1 MKTLVKSD
9 SPSRLLQAAVAASTA
24 GVLALVAWYVI
35 ESREF
40 GAHQHVATSHTQNSL
55 ALGQLLEEAVQYSRK
70 DPSIIPLLNYLG
82 GRGPVPAAQN
92 PAPAANP
99 TRR

>member
-1 MKTLVKSD
+1 M
-9 SPSRLLQAAVAASTA
+9 AASTA
-24 GVLALVAWYVI
+24 GVIALVGWYVI
-35 ESREF
+35 ESREV
-40 GAHQHVATSHTQNSL
+40 GAHQQMATAHTQNSL

-70 DPSIIPLLNYLG
+70 DPSIIPLLNQLG
-82 GRGPVPAAQN
+82 GRPPGPAAQN

>member
-1 MKTLVKSD
+1 VKSD

-24 GVLALVAWYVI
+24 GVLALVGWYVV
-35 ESREF
+35 ESREM
-40 GAHQHVATSHTQNSL
+40 GAHQQMSTTHTQNSL

-70 DPSIIPLLNYLG
+70 DPSIIPLLNQLG
-82 GRGPVPAAQN
+82 GRSPGPAAQN
-92 PAPAANP
+92 PAPPANP

>member
-1 MKTLVKSD
+1 VKSA

-24 GVLALVAWYVI
+24 GVLALVGWYVM
-35 ESREF
+35 ESREV
-40 GAHQHVATSHTQNSL
+40 GAHQQMATAYTQNSL

-70 DPSIIPLLNYLG
+70 DPSIIPLLNRLG
-82 GRGPVPAAQN
+82 GRPPGPAAQN
-92 PAPAANP
+92 PAPPANP

>member
-1 MKTLVKSD
+1 MKSTST
-9 SPSRLLQAAVAASTA
+9 SRVLQAAVVASTA
-24 GVLALVAWYVI
+24 GVLALVGWYVV
-35 ESREF
+35 ESREM
-40 GAHQHVATSHTQNSL
+40 GAHQQASTAYTQNSL

-70 DPSIIPLLNYLG
+70 DPSIIPLLNQLS
-82 GRGPVPAAQN
+82 GRSPGPAAQS

>member
-1 MKTLVKSD
+1 MKSASSL
-9 SPSRLLQAAVAASTA
+9 RLLQAAVTASTA
-24 GVLALVAWYVI
+24 GVLALVGWYMM
-35 ESREF
+35 ESREV
-40 GAHQHVATSHTQNSL
+40 GAHQQMATVHTQNSL

-70 DPSIIPLLNYLG
+70 DPSIIPLLNSLG
-82 GRGPVPAAQN
+82 GRGPGPAVQN